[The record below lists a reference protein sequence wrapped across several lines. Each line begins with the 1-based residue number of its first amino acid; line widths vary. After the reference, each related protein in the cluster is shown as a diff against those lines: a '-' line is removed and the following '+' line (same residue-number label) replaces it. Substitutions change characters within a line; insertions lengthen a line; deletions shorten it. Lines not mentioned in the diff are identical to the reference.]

1 MSTIDMSSV
10 METISSLETQLTQ
23 LRSLLGDAKKTKQKR
38 AVNPDAKPNAW
49 IDFLKRIN
57 ALLKEAKHEGP
68 ATIGVLFAK
77 HLKDSREGAY
87 EMDTTMI
94 LEAFEAWATPEQIAH
109 AKSLKRAKKDS
120 SAASSVVAA
129 SDAEEASDAPASVE
143 KKERKKRE
151 PMTEEAK
158 AARKEKMAAK
168 KAAAEPTPAAEP
180 APAAPAAPAAPVAAP
195 TVVAPGAPKKAFAK
209 KKLTYTMEQL
219 KDFDEF
225 EHEGET
231 YGRNIRGDVVN
242 GEGAYAGNW
251 NGTDIV
257 EGAPPADWETV
268 MA

>member
-87 EMDTTMI
+87 DMDTTMI
-94 LEAFEAWATPEQIAH
+94 LEAFEAWATPERIEH

-120 SAASSVVAA
+120 SAASSVA
-129 SDAEEASDAPASVE
+129 SQAEEASDAPASDAP

-168 KAAAEPTPAAEP
+168 KAAAV
-180 APAAPAAPAAPVAAP
+180 APAVAEEAVAPVAHAAP
-195 TVVAPGAPKKAFAK
+195 IAPGAPKKAFAK
-209 KKLTYTMEQL
+209 KKLAYTMEQL

-242 GEGAYAGNW
+242 GDGAYAGNW
-251 NGTDIV
+251 NGTEIV

>member
-10 METISSLETQLTQ
+10 METISSLETQLNQ
-23 LRSLLGDAKKTKQKR
+23 LKSLLGDAKKTKQKR
-38 AVNPDAKPNAW
+38 PVNPDAKPNAW

-87 EMDTTMI
+87 EMDTTTI

-120 SAASSVVAA
+120 SASSSVA
-129 SDAEEASDAPASVE
+129 SDAEEAPASDAPASVE

-168 KAAAEPTPAAEP
+168 KAAAEPV
-180 APAAPAAPAAPVAAP
+180 AAPVAPVAP
-195 TVVAPGAPKKAFAK
+195 VAPGAPKKAFAK
-209 KKLTYTMEQL
+209 KKITYTMEQL

-225 EHEGET
+225 EFEGEN
-231 YGRNIRGDVVN
+231 YGRNVRGDMVN
-242 GEGAYAGNW
+242 GEGVYVGNW
-251 NGTDIV
+251 NGTEIV

>member
-10 METISSLETQLTQ
+10 METISSLEKELNQLK
-23 LRSLLGDAKKTKQKR
+23 SLLGDAKKTKQKR

-49 IDFLKRIN
+49 IGFLQRIN

-87 EMDTTMI
+87 DMDTTMI
-94 LEAFEAWATPEQIAH
+94 LEAFEAWATPERIEH

-129 SDAEEASDAPASVE
+129 SDAEEASEAPASDAP

-168 KAAAEPTPAAEP
+168 KAAAAPVSEPAAPAP
-180 APAAPAAPAAPVAAP
+180 APAAP
-195 TVVAPGAPKKAFAK
+195 VAPGAPKKAFAK
-209 KKLTYTMEQL
+209 KKMTYTMEQL

-231 YGRNIRGDVVN
+231 YGRNARGDVVN

-251 NGTDIV
+251 NGSEIV

>member
-10 METISSLETQLTQ
+10 METISSLENQLTQ

-87 EMDTTMI
+87 DMDTVSM

-120 SAASSVVAA
+120 STASSVAA
-129 SDAEEASDAPASVE
+129 SEAEEASDAPASVE

-180 APAAPAAPAAPVAAP
+180 VPTPAPAAPAAPAAHAAVP
-195 TVVAPGAPKKAFAK
+195 ACPS
-209 KKLTYTMEQL
+209 
-219 KDFDEF
+219 
-225 EHEGET
+225 
-231 YGRNIRGDVVN
+231 
-242 GEGAYAGNW
+242 
-251 NGTDIV
+251 
-257 EGAPPADWETV
+257 PPAASARWRRRRRSPRRG
-268 MA
+268 

>member
-10 METISSLETQLTQ
+10 METISSLENQLTQ

-87 EMDTTMI
+87 DMDTTMI

-120 SAASSVVAA
+120 SAASSVA
-129 SDAEEASDAPASVE
+129 SEAEEASDAPASVE

-168 KAAAEPTPAAEP
+168 KAAAAPAAGE
-180 APAAPAAPAAPVAAP
+180 PAAPAAAAPI
-195 TVVAPGAPKKAFAK
+195 APGAPKKAFAK
-209 KKLTYTMEQL
+209 KKMTYTMEQL

-251 NGTDIV
+251 NGSEIV

>member
-10 METISSLETQLTQ
+10 METISSLETQLNQ
-23 LRSLLGDAKKTKQKR
+23 LKSLLGDAKKTKQKR

-87 EMDTTMI
+87 DMETTAI
-94 LEAFEAWATPEQIAH
+94 LEAFEAWATPERIEH

-120 SAASSVVAA
+120 SASSSVA
-129 SDAEEASDAPASVE
+129 SDVEEAASDAPASDAPASAE

-168 KAAAEPTPAAEP
+168 KAATVAAAAPAAEP
-180 APAAPAAPAAPVAAP
+180 AEPAPVAPVAP
-195 TVVAPGAPKKAFAK
+195 VAPGAPKKAFAK
-209 KKLTYTMEQL
+209 KKMAYTMEQL

-251 NGTDIV
+251 NGTEIV

>member
-10 METISSLETQLTQ
+10 METISSLENQLTQ

-49 IDFLKRIN
+49 IGFLQRIN

-87 EMDTTMI
+87 DMDTTMI

-120 SAASSVVAA
+120 SAASSVA
-129 SDAEEASDAPASVE
+129 SEAEEASDAPASVE

-168 KAAAEPTPAAEP
+168 KAAA
-180 APAAPAAPAAPVAAP
+180 APAAPAAAAPI
-195 TVVAPGAPKKAFAK
+195 APGAPKKAFAK
-209 KKLTYTMEQL
+209 KKMTYTMEQL

-251 NGTDIV
+251 NGSEIV